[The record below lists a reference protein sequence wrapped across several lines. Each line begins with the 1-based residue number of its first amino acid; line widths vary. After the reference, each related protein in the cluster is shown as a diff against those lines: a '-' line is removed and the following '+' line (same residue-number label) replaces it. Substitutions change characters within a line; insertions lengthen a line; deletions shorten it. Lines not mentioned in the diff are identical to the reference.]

1 MSDEGQSLKTEGV
14 SGSTIF
20 FRRLRHRITSTSVRN
35 PVVWWRHRGL
45 APADVMLGSYPR
57 SGSTWLRFV
66 LYEILTGE
74 SSSFDK
80 VNAGLRGIGDYQHGP
95 GLLPGGGR
103 FIGTHESYRP
113 AYRRAVYLVRDVRD
127 VALSEYAFEK
137 NLGIGRASMD
147 EYLQELL
154 VSGKR
159 HGSWPHHVESWLDSP
174 LAQSGDLHVIRYEN
188 LRKNSAEVFG
198 QVAEFLRVNVSAA
211 AIERAIA
218 NNTVQRMR
226 EKEDS
231 LYKQDGYENVPRRPQ
246 KGVEAGGRFIRSGS
260 IGGWQERLTKPQLK
274 MIEQYAGAILAR
286 LGYPLVAEV
295 EQELVPTL

>member
-127 VALSEYAFEK
+127 VALSE
-137 NLGIGRASMD
+137 
-147 EYLQELL
+147 
-154 VSGKR
+154 
-159 HGSWPHHVESWLDSP
+159 
-174 LAQSGDLHVIRYEN
+174 
-188 LRKNSAEVFG
+188 
-198 QVAEFLRVNVSAA
+198 
-211 AIERAIA
+211 
-218 NNTVQRMR
+218 
-226 EKEDS
+226 
-231 LYKQDGYENVPRRPQ
+231 
-246 KGVEAGGRFIRSGS
+246 
-260 IGGWQERLTKPQLK
+260 
-274 MIEQYAGAILAR
+274 
-286 LGYPLVAEV
+286 
-295 EQELVPTL
+295 